1 MDDNINYSPHIGMWS
16 VLDAERWKKMTEA
29 ERKNFIIKNANSILP
44 KLIHMDLSKE
54 SSDELKREYIVSCV
68 YTLLS
73 SHYEHKGAVMVSLF
87 WSRAGH
93 AKIQEISLI

>member
-1 MDDNINYSPHIGMWS
+1 MDDNIIYSPHIGMWS
-16 VLDAERWKKMTEA
+16 VLDAERWQKMTEA
-29 ERKNFIIKNANSILP
+29 ERRNFIIKDANKILP

-54 SSDELKREYIVSCV
+54 SSDELKREYFVTCV

-73 SHYEHKGAVMVSLF
+73 SQYERKGSVMVSLF

-93 AKIQEISLI
+93 AKIQDITLS